1 MVPPHHSDT
10 GAKGQPPGEPG
21 AAARTIS
28 GWSMVNLLVKA
39 PEAEN
44 PIMKTLV
51 SNLKPLAVSLSCASR
66 IMAMSWRSTRLMLP
80 PGKTTSVTRLSRS
93 RAWV

>member
-1 MVPPHHSDT
+1 
-10 GAKGQPPGEPG
+10 
-21 AAARTIS
+21 
-28 GWSMVNLLVKA
+28 MVNLLVKA

-66 IMAMSWRSTRLMLP
+66 IMAMSWRSTRMMLFP
-80 PGKTTSVTRLSRS
+80 TELRQ
-93 RAWV
+93 